1 MMSNIVSSQFVT
13 KRGKEVNFKNVGDFN
28 RMFFIIYKGQLI
40 LLSSI
45 TTFLKGNS
53 YY

>member
-28 RMFFIIYKGQLI
+28 RMFFYNLQTAIDTVIINYDISQRK
-40 LLSSI
+40 
-45 TTFLKGNS
+45 
-53 YY
+53 